1 MKIMITLN
9 LCCQIGQGGCLDLAH
24 GESAS
29 FGGEDGDMLVRAP
42 GPERKSGVEEP
53 FLLPKESSS
62 QCLEDIRKGKKR
74 YCKAATDFALRC
86 ETMTFTQFHL
96 YH

>member
-9 LCCQIGQGGCLDLAH
+9 LCCQIGQEGCLDLPH
-24 GESAS
+24 GEPAS
-29 FGGEDGDMLVRAP
+29 VEAEDGDMLVRAP
-42 GPERKSGVEEP
+42 GLEPKSGVEEP
-53 FLLPKESSS
+53 FLLPKERSS